1 MASTGYTQGE
11 KVPTVEAAKVVGYD
25 GKDFEY
31 CPYTET
37 SKAYDQTRAP
47 LGLDIA
53 FGNMVLNS
61 KPICEQDLL
70 DLGCGTGTFLAEA
83 MKKVRSC
90 TGLEYNDGMLEEAM
104 KNVPG
109 VKLLQGSGDAL
120 PFEDKSFDVVTINQ
134 VVHHFPNDDG
144 FAFLQRC
151 VKEVARVLRPG
162 GCVIISTSAPE
173 QQRDGFWWL
182 SLFPGSSA
190 AICSRFPPIDI
201 FVRFL
206 EDAGLKVGAN
216 GITRPTRT
224 LMAEQA
230 YLDKYGRDVLA
241 MAQDPAYRSGDSS
254 WAMAEAHGELATG
267 IGKLE
272 QMSDKER
279 ASFLDDRE
287 ELRRQ
292 GGQATFLC
300 GRK

>member
-1 MASTGYTQGE
+1 MQNYVANKQD
-11 KVPTVEAAKVVGYD
+11 VKVVGYD

-37 SKAYDQTRAP
+37 SKEYDQTRAP

-61 KPICEQDLL
+61 KPINQQDLL

-83 MKKVRSC
+83 VKKLGSC
-90 TGLEYNDGMLEEAM
+90 TGLEYNDGMLEQAQ

-109 VKLLQGSGDAL
+109 IKLLQGSGDAL
-120 PFEDKSFDVVTINQ
+120 PFEDQSFDVVTINQ

-144 FAFLQRC
+144 FAFLKRC

-182 SLFPGSSA
+182 SLFPESSK
-190 AICSRFPPIDI
+190 AICSRFPPIDM
-201 FVRFL
+201 FVL
-206 EDAGLKVGAN
+206 LLQEAGLNVGAN
-216 GITRPTRT
+216 GVTLPTRT
-224 LMAEQA
+224 LMAEHN
-230 YLDKYGRDVLA
+230 YLNKYKRDVLK
-241 MAQDPAYRSGDSS
+241 MAKDPAYRAGDSS
-254 WAMAEAHGELATG
+254 WAMAEAHGELPAG
-267 IGKLE
+267 IAKLE
-272 QMSDKER
+272 KMNEKER
-279 ASFLDDRE
+279 VSFLEERE
-287 ELRRQ
+287 ALRKQ
-292 GGQATFLC
+292 CGQATFLC